1 MPDSAGG
8 CLCGRIRYR
17 VDATPTRVTTCHCRF
32 CQRATGSGHPVYVNF
47 CDNCGTKIFLAFD
60 RWPDIIGIY
69 GGTFD
74 DPNWFDLTPDNS
86 KQILLSVAQNGMVM
100 PGGIDTF
107 KEHATTVDGT
117 PIEPTVFQEPKVIGE

>member
-1 MPDSAGG
+1 MSIFATIAGPRFFWPSIAGRTSSA
-8 CLCGRIRYR
+8 Y
-17 VDATPTRVTTCHCRF
+17 T
-32 CQRATGSGHPVYVNF
+32 
-47 CDNCGTKIFLAFD
+47 
-60 RWPDIIGIY
+60 

-86 KQILLSVAQNGMVM
+86 KQIFLSVAQNGMVI
-100 PGGIDTF
+100 PAEIDTF